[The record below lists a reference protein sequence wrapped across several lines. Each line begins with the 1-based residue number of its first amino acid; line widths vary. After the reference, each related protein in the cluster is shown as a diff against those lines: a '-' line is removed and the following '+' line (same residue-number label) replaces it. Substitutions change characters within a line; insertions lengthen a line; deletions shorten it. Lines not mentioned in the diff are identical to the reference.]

1 MNELDDYNSG
11 EQIDSLLNQ
20 MEDMEQELIDKNTE
34 LETLQNQLQ
43 EKNQEIQNLSSGNQK
58 LKSQI
63 LSVNSVLSEQGEL
76 LRQQTEKLEKYS
88 GSDIIFQENERL
100 KVRMAETEKRERE
113 MQERAGTVLSEAGKK
128 KEDADKKLAK
138 ANRLM
143 AKYQTALVR
152 ETAQIKR
159 EMQMELREKA
169 DKDIRRQSRQ
179 LSGMTVVLLAAY
191 LIQLVTLLFLEKNTV
206 ATIPLWFRDRYRNV
220 QWLLQCIGD
229 FYQSLY
235 LKMTTEIST
244 QVTIGIMILV
254 SVIIAVICFF
264 LIRIGLRYLLQKWKK
279 RWELYE
285 SRDMVLLKK
294 CSMAGIAFMGFSIS
308 MIVVNLPI
316 IPFKWN
322 VVSWWILITGLTE
335 FLYFYYDRH
344 DFWRI

>member
-1 MNELDDYNSG
+1 MNELDGYNSG

-20 MEDMEQELIDKNTE
+20 MEDMEQELTNKNTE
-34 LETLQNQLQ
+34 LETLRNQLQ
-43 EKNQEIQNLSSGNQK
+43 EKNQEIQNLSSDNQK

-63 LSVNSVLSEQGEL
+63 QSVNSVLSEQGEL
-76 LRQQTEKLEKYS
+76 LRHQTEKLEKCS
-88 GSDIIFQENERL
+88 GSDIIFRENERL
-100 KVRMAETEKRERE
+100 KVRMAETEKREKE
-113 MQERAGTVLSEAGKK
+113 MQDRAEVILFEAKK
-128 KEDADKKLAK
+128 KEGNADRKLARAK
-138 ANRLM
+138 RLM
-143 AKYQTALVR
+143 AEYQTALVR

-159 EMQMELREKA
+159 ELQIELQEKA
-169 DKDIRRQSRQ
+169 DKVLRRQSRQ
-179 LSGMTVVLLAAY
+179 LSGMTVVLLVAY
-191 LIQLVTLLFLEKNTV
+191 LIQLTSFLFLEKNTV
-206 ATIPLWFRDRYRNV
+206 ATIPLWFQDRYRNV

-254 SVIIAVICFF
+254 SVIIAFICFF
-264 LIRIGLRYLLQKWKK
+264 LIRIGLRHLLQKWKR

-285 SRDMVLLKK
+285 SRDKVLLKK

-308 MIVVNLPI
+308 MIVVNLSI